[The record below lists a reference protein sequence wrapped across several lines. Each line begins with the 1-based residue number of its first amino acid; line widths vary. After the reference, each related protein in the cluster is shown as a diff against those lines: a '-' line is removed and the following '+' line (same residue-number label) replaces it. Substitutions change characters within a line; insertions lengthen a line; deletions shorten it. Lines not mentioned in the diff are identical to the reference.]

1 MAPTRQ
7 QVCQRTLI
15 CLSTIQAINEIKH
28 VKNKLFKIYY
38 EVECTIH
45 PITMKNQQY
54 NILNLLRVNN

>member
-15 CLSTIQAINEIKH
+15 CLSTVQAINEIKH

-38 EVECTIH
+38 EVECTTH
-45 PITMKNQQY
+45 SITMKKKQY
-54 NILNLLRVNN
+54 KILTLLRVNN